1 MVDDC
6 PGVRAVIRGL
16 ALAAALLL
24 APLPALAQPAPP
36 PPPPSITLTLPEL
49 DGLIQS
55 LAEAPARHVLLAL
68 NLLLEKR
75 QRATAPAAPEPK
87 AP

>member
-1 MVDDC
+1 MIR
-6 PGVRAVIRGL
+6 PLTLAV
-16 ALAAALLL
+16 LLV

-36 PPPPSITLTLPEL
+36 PPAPTVTLTLPEL

-55 LAEAPARHVLLAL
+55 LADAPARHVLPAL

-75 QRATAPAAPEPK
+75 QRATAPAAEPK
-87 AP
+87 GD